1 MTLQWYHTTSHR
13 NNVRIQLESN
23 RQHPKMSY
31 LRSSWHLRMVL
42 YAVLIPCE
50 EVLQM
55 WDHSLHLY
63 PLEVW
68 LHPWLDILELLIA
81 WPIGTSLSWEVYIP
95 HWFMFV
101 IFPKISKLQNIS
113 IQLTVQAMID
123 WNHITLA
130 VNVGLPHTLPA
141 PLPRTH
147 TQRVS
152 VIES

>member
-1 MTLQWYHTTSHR
+1 M
-13 NNVRIQLESN
+13 
-23 RQHPKMSY
+23 
-31 LRSSWHLRMVL
+31 RSSWHLRMVL

-55 WDHSLHLY
+55 WDHSFHLY
-63 PLEVW
+63 PIEVW

-81 WPIGTSLSWEVYIP
+81 WPIGTSLSWEGNIP

-101 IFPKISKLQNIS
+101 NFPKISWLQNIS

-130 VNVGLPHTLPA
+130 VNVGLPHTLHA
-141 PLPRTH
+141 PPPHTHTRTH
-147 TQRVS
+147 TVS
-152 VIES
+152 IIESQHWSILNNARLVCVHTNSYRLQLSISR